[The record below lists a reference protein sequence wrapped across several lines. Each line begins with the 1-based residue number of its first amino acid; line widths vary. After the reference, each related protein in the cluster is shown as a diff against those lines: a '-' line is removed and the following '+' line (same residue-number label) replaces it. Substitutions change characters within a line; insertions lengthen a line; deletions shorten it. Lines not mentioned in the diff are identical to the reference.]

1 MIFSSWPPFFL
12 LFFFF
17 FYRARP
23 PRGGGGARHAAKLR
37 RRKGAEPVMEEIIQK
52 LMGEDVYV
60 TTINDTLNGKLT
72 HYADGWITLTDK
84 KGREEYVNADYIIR
98 LKKSGK

>member
-1 MIFSSWPPFFL
+1 MNFSGWIPIFL
-12 LFFFF
+12 LVFIL
-17 FYRARP
+17 YYMART
-23 PRGGGGARHAAKLR
+23 ARHAAKLR
-37 RRKGAEPVMEEIIQK
+37 RRKGAEPVMEEIIHK